1 MNIEDFREYCMSF
14 KGVHE
19 KMPFPNVADKYS
31 RDVICFYVADKWF
44 CFVNI
49 ELFDFCCIKCDPDE
63 SGELQT
69 SYIGIKPG
77 WHMNKKYW
85 ISVYFNQDVPDGKIK
100 ELVSYLMVRRP
111 PRSTPYPPLF
121 PYTTLFRSGR
131 RPEGLPG
138 LKYTTRAQAQRELDE
153 YAHKHGLATM
163 PDND

>member
-69 SYIGIKPG
+69 SYIGIKPS

-100 ELVSYLMVRRP
+100 ELVSKSYDIVVR
-111 PRSTPYPPLF
+111 SLTKK
-121 PYTTLFRSGR
+121 
-131 RPEGLPG
+131 E
-138 LKYTTRAQAQRELDE
+138 REML
-153 YAHKHGLATM
+153 
-163 PDND
+163 